1 MANLS
6 SPPPL
11 CSPAK
16 TGARRPAHGRFAG
29 GAGDDGAGDGPPPS
43 RGCRVGRV
51 NGTLPLVLALL
62 LGGAGA
68 LWAAS
73 PAMPTKRPAVP
84 QRIVSINL
92 CADQLVL
99 ALADRGQIAGLTK
112 NATDTEMS
120 GEAAKAQ
127 GIPLLSNSAEQIL
140 AIEPDLIIGM
150 PASRSAALRAL
161 PSQSYPLIDLA
172 TANTLDEIHMSI
184 RQTAAAVGHPD
195 RGTRLIAQMEEE
207 LAGLPKPGNGRVAAY
222 YQRRGYMTGTGTL
235 IDDLMTRIGLV
246 NLAGE
251 LGKPPLSQLSLE
263 EMVAARPDFLIV
275 ESATDTVTDQGSEM
289 LHHPALKDI
298 PRISVPQA
306 WTVCGS
312 PAYTQAARSMAAQ
325 IAHIDGNRT

>member
-1 MANLS
+1 L
-6 SPPPL
+6 
-11 CSPAK
+11 K
-16 TGARRPAHGRFAG
+16 RVRFG
-29 GAGDDGAGDGPPPS
+29 GA
-43 RGCRVGRV
+43 V
-51 NGTLPLVLALL
+51 LL

-68 LWAAS
+68 LWAAA
-73 PAMPTKRPAVP
+73 PAPAAKAPAVP

-112 NATDTEMS
+112 NATDVEMS
-120 GEAAKAQ
+120 GEAAKAR

-140 AIEPDLIIGM
+140 AIEPDLIVGM
-150 PASRSAALRAL
+150 PASRSAALAAL
-161 PSQSYPLIDLA
+161 PEADYPLLDLE
-172 TANTLDEIHMSI
+172 TADRLDQIYASIH
-184 RQTAAAVGHPD
+184 QTAAAVGHPA
-195 RGTRLIAQMEEE
+195 RGEALVARMQGE
-207 LAGLPKPGNGRVAAY
+207 LAGLPRPGRGRVAAY

-235 IDDLMTRIGLV
+235 IDELMGRVGLV
-246 NLAGE
+246 NLAGK

-312 PAYTQAARSMAAQ
+312 PAYTQAARSIVDQ
-325 IAHIDGNRT
+325 IARYDAGGAS